1 MIMWTNRRIE
11 ISLRV
16 INIRHDYGQGN
27 GDAVQEKLQTRAFE
41 QVTPILQSGEQPI
54 AATRAVVG
62 KFSSGRLGAAVSQAL
77 IQSGGGAVGAA
88 LASTKKQFVVLTNR
102 RLIFLSQTFM
112 GGPGKKVLGEV
123 PREQVSL
130 AEAKMGVVSL
140 LRLAFGSPDDGV
152 ALTFPRV
159 DKKNAESL
167 AAALRQTPA
176 A

>member
-1 MIMWTNRRIE
+1 M
-11 ISLRV
+11 
-16 INIRHDYGQGN
+16 Q
-27 GDAVQEKLQTRAFE
+27 QKLETRAFE
-41 QVTPILQSGEQPI
+41 QVTPILQSGEQPV
-54 AATRAVVG
+54 AATRATVG
-62 KFSSGRLGAAVSQAL
+62 KFSSGRLVAVASQTL
-77 IQSGGGAVGAA
+77 IQQGGALGAA

-123 PREQVSL
+123 PREQISL

-140 LRLAFGSPDDGV
+140 LRIAFGTPGDGV

-167 AAALRQTPA
+167 ASALPQAPTA
-176 A
+176 